1 MSHPTD
7 PNCIFCRIVAGQIPC
22 FKLLEDQDTIAF
34 MDINPVNPGHA
45 LAVAKGHWPTVDLI
59 PAEVLG
65 AVARSAQRVAK
76 AVMKELKPVGVNL
89 LQANGVGAGQ
99 SVPHLHIHIM
109 PRRPDDDVVLNWE
122 PRPGD
127 MAEIEAMC
135 RRLKAA
141 LP

>member
-1 MSHPTD
+1 ML
-7 PNCIFCRIVAGQIPC
+7 N
-22 FKLLEDQDTIAF
+22 
-34 MDINPVNPGHA
+34 
-45 LAVAKGHWPTVDLI
+45 WPTVDVI
-59 PAEVLG
+59 PPEILA
-65 AVARSAQRVAK
+65 AVARSAQRIAK
-76 AVMKELKPVGVNL
+76 AAMKELKPVGVNL

>member
-1 MSHPTD
+1 
-7 PNCIFCRIVAGQIPC
+7 
-22 FKLLEDQDTIAF
+22 
-34 MDINPVNPGHA
+34 
-45 LAVAKGHWPTVDLI
+45 
-59 PAEVLG
+59 
-65 AVARSAQRVAK
+65 
-76 AVMKELKPVGVNL
+76 VMKELRPVGVNL

-127 MAEIEAMC
+127 MTEIEAMC